1 MLNLQSMQRI
11 HKLIEA
17 QKNFLRYYEMREKL
31 DEKRSRE
38 SARAKSQSESQPQ
51 SFEPYT
57 FHSSSSTS
65 RDTRGQ
71 TEEKTK
77 DTISSDSDK
86 ENSSRA
92 INSSRPSR
100 KAELYIFHTQKIPQ
114 PFFHDLIFPPSVIS
128 SLNSKFCLNGST
140 YLYFSSLFLLFS
152 PFHPFFLHQ
161 IMPKIKI

>member
-100 KAELYIFHTQKIPQ
+100 KAELYIIHTQKFPT
-114 PFFHDLIFPPSVIS
+114 PFFMALFSPLVLYHPLILNFVLMVPLIYIFPP
-128 SLNSKFCLNGST
+128 F
-140 YLYFSSLFLLFS
+140 FFLFS
-152 PFHPFFLHQ
+152 PFHPFFLHR
-161 IMPKIKI
+161 IFPKT